1 MPEFVEMYNWLVL
14 QMKKRIGD
22 PPEGVIYPVWAW
34 HTQRS
39 KRHKPDLRSERW
51 ANGYDGEKFV
61 CLEIEVPDEQVL
73 LSDFDLWSLIL
84 LDSIITETEEEEK
97 TEEREEEKEEF
108 DPSKKPKPKAA
119 EDDYTPISPLGYI
132 GYNLIFCI
140 PIVGLV
146 FEILWA
152 TSSEKVNLKNYA
164 RAQLI
169 ALAIGVCI
177 WLIVFFGFLG
187 GTLSNV
193 RY

>member
-1 MPEFVEMYNWLVL
+1 MAE
-14 QMKKRIGD
+14 
-22 PPEGVIYPVWAW
+22 
-34 HTQRS
+34 
-39 KRHKPDLRSERW
+39 
-51 ANGYDGEKFV
+51 EK
-61 CLEIEVPDEQVL
+61 
-73 LSDFDLWSLIL
+73 
-84 LDSIITETEEEEK
+84 EK

-187 GTLSNV
+187 GTLSNI

>member
-1 MPEFVEMYNWLVL
+1 M
-14 QMKKRIGD
+14 
-22 PPEGVIYPVWAW
+22 A
-34 HTQRS
+34 
-39 KRHKPDLRSERW
+39 
-51 ANGYDGEKFV
+51 
-61 CLEIEVPDEQVL
+61 
-73 LSDFDLWSLIL
+73 
-84 LDSIITETEEEEK
+84 EEEEK

-132 GYNLIFCI
+132 GYNLIFSI

-169 ALAIGVCI
+169 ALATGVCI
-177 WLIVFFGFLG
+177 GLIVFFGFLG
-187 GTLSNV
+187 GTLSNI